1 MSAAVTTAPSTESS
15 SSRWLS
21 LVAVIL
27 GTFVAVLNQSLIN
40 IAIPKLTTDLG
51 STQSRIQWV
60 LTGYMLASGAII
72 PITGYLE
79 KKLGYKKFL
88 LLALLVFTGG
98 TVICAM
104 AWNDTSLI
112 AGRIIAGIGGGVISP
127 LSMTIVYKIMPREQI
142 GTALGLWGVAI
153 MVAPALGPTLS
164 GYLIE
169 WFNWRFLFIVVI
181 PITLFA
187 MLMISILLQAPEK
200 NNSKISFD
208 FVGFFLAATM
218 CVTLLYALSN
228 GQSKGWNSLE
238 IVSLFFIAFWCFV
251 FLIFVEKQVANPVI
265 DLTLFKN
272 MRFVLSIIISS
283 LIMIGMMGVMYLMP
297 TYLQNIQSVTPINS
311 GILLMPQA
319 IAMAVAMPIAGKL
332 FDKIGAVPLG
342 FVGLTIMSIMTYE
355 LHRLTAD
362 TPHEWLITVLM
373 IRGIGTGLCMM
384 PISTAG
390 MNAVAPQLV
399 ANASAVSNLIRNVA
413 SSLAIAAF
421 TVIMQQRTAIH
432 LQHMIESIPLSSA
445 QDVKGILG
453 DSWVTTFA
461 GLMQREASARGIID
475 TFFVSSLPLF
485 ICIPLVFFFWS
496 KKEKKEANSLES

>member
-1 MSAAVTTAPSTESS
+1 VTTAPSTEPSS
-15 SSRWLS
+15 GRWLS

-27 GTFVAVLNQSLIN
+27 GTFVAVLNNSLIN

-79 KKLGYKKFL
+79 KKIGYKNFL
-88 LLALLVFTGG
+88 LLALAVFAGG
-98 TVICAM
+98 TVICAI

-127 LSMTIVYKIMPREQI
+127 LSMTIIYKIMPREQI
-142 GTALGLWGVAI
+142 GTALGLWGVSI
-153 MVAPALGPTLS
+153 MVAPSLGPTLS

-169 WFNWRFLFIVVI
+169 WFNWRFLFIICI

-187 MLMISILLQAPEK
+187 MMMISILLQAPEK
-200 NNSKISFD
+200 DDSKASFD

-228 GQSKGWNSLE
+228 GQSKGWTSLE
-238 IVSLFFIAFWCFV
+238 IVSLFFIAFWSFV
-251 FLIFVEKQVANPVI
+251 FLIFVEKQVENPVI
-265 DLTLFKN
+265 VLSLFKN
-272 MRFVLSIIISS
+272 FRFVLSIIISS
-283 LIMIGMMGVMYLMP
+283 LIMIGMMGAMYLMP
-297 TYLQNIQSVTPINS
+297 LYLQSIQGVTPINS
-311 GILLMPQA
+311 GILMMPQA

-342 FVGLTIMSIMTYE
+342 FVGLIIMSTMTYE
-355 LHRLTAD
+355 LHRLSAD
-362 TPHEWLITVLM
+362 TPHEWLIIVLM
-373 IRGIGTGLCMM
+373 IRGLGTGLCMM

-390 MNAVAPQLV
+390 MNAVAPHLV

-413 SSLAIAAF
+413 SSLAIAMF
-421 TVIMQQRTAIH
+421 TVIMQQRSAMH
-432 LQHMIESIPLSSA
+432 LQHMVESVPLSSA
-445 QDVKGILG
+445 QSVQALLG
-453 DSWVTTFA
+453 SSWVTTLA
-461 GLMQREASARGIID
+461 GLMQREAAARGIID
-475 TFFVSSLPLF
+475 TFFVSAIPLI
-485 ICIPLVFFFWS
+485 ICIPLVLFFWD
-496 KKEKKEANSLES
+496 KKVKGKTNSLES